1 MEKPKKHVTHA
12 KEKKVGNMSWISH
25 LCETENIKGL
35 IEELNTH
42 QLTVLTG
49 KTSEQIAKGFI
60 EAHKKMRNNRN
71 DIAYK
76 KLNEIHDKM
85 QNKI

>member
-1 MEKPKKHVTHA
+1 MS
-12 KEKKVGNMSWISH
+12 NMSWISH
-25 LCETENIKGL
+25 LCETENVNGL
-35 IEELNTH
+35 IEELNG
-42 QLTVLTG
+42 QGLTALTG
-49 KTSEQIAKGFI
+49 KTPKELADGFI

>member
-1 MEKPKKHVTHA
+1 M
-12 KEKKVGNMSWISH
+12 GNMAWISH

-42 QLTVLTG
+42 QLTALTG

-60 EAHKKMRNNRN
+60 DAHKKMRNNRN
-71 DIAYK
+71 
-76 KLNEIHDKM
+76 N
-85 QNKI
+85 

>member
-1 MEKPKKHVTHA
+1 
-12 KEKKVGNMSWISH
+12 MSWISH
-25 LCETENIKGL
+25 LCETGNINGL
-35 IEELNTH
+35 IEELKTH
-42 QLTVLTG
+42 QLTELTG

-60 EAHKKMRNNRN
+60 DAHKKMRNNKN

-76 KLNEIHDKM
+76 KLNEIHDEM

>member
-1 MEKPKKHVTHA
+1 M
-12 KEKKVGNMSWISH
+12 GNMAWISH

-85 QNKI
+85 QKDI